1 MHENKT
7 MYRLVDCMMLSKFF
21 TKEDEQGKVIM
32 YNAIK
37 KYRNHPKT
45 LKTRVED
52 RRKAIK

>member
-32 YNAIK
+32 YNAINK
-37 KYRNHPKT
+37 VQKP
-45 LKTRVED
+45 
-52 RRKAIK
+52 RKDFEK